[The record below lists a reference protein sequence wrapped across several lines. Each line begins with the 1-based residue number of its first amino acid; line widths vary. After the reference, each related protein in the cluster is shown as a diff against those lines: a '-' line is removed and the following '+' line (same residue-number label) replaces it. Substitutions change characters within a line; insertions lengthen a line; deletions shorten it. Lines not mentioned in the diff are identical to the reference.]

1 MILRKRQ
8 VQQLK
13 LRCFVLLVISVVMMI
28 TTFVM
33 EVPKSCRVSTVVHS
47 FVVGN
52 PRNLYAHSQ
61 RTMSGTSTTLAKNEV
76 RTVLSSELTATEST
90 VNALLDGGGTSNPD
104 AFIGCTTRQ
113 YENYD
118 VVTVDLDNDRD
129 YPIYIGTNFS
139 NEEGTLFFGFSLYGI

>member
-8 VQQLK
+8 EQQLK
-13 LRCFVLLVISVVMMI
+13 LRCFVLLVISVMMI
-28 TTFVM
+28 ITFVL
-33 EVPKSCRVSTVVHS
+33 ESTVVHS

-52 PRNLYAHSQ
+52 PRNLYAYSQ
-61 RTMSGTSTTLAKNEV
+61 RTMSGTSSALAKNEV

-104 AFIGCTTRQ
+104 AFIGCTTLQ

-139 NEEGTLFFGFSLYGI
+139 NEEGTLFFGYGLDGF